1 MNKQELIFWSF
12 VILILFI
19 SIIQWGKYLI
29 NNNYIIEPF
38 SNSLDKDIGDPSTN
52 HNVEVPLTSTF
63 SCKNMC
69 GPNNRCSLTG
79 EQCSSDIDC
88 FGCNPGTKQFS
99 NSKRDLDDM
108 EANYINDSK
117 NPATT
122 LYASTGSS
130 LISDIGVNARIIKN
144 SDNSSPQYFKGVNTW
159 KESFDAGME
168 LYDKRY
174 TPETSE
180 FTPKYPT
187 RDTLSGEFITN
198 GPLASNEF

>member
-108 EANYINDSK
+108 ESNYINDSK
-117 NPATT
+117 NPPTT

-130 LISDIGVNARIIKN
+130 LYLIS
-144 SDNSSPQYFKGVNTW
+144 
-159 KESFDAGME
+159 E
-168 LYDKRY
+168 LM
-174 TPETSE
+174 PE
-180 FTPKYPT
+180 
-187 RDTLSGEFITN
+187 L
-198 GPLASNEF
+198 